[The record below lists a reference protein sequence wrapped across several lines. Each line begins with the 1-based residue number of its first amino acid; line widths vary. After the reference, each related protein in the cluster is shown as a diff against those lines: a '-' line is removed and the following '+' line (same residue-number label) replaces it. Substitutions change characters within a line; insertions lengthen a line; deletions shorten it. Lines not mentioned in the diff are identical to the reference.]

1 MTSASPAT
9 RPHHI
14 ARLAGDQLATWF
26 TAGVLLVVGGLALL
40 AHETT
45 AVSLVV
51 AVTLLFSVTA
61 AMAAGIHRLLQHQED
76 EPAPVA

>member
-45 AVSLVV
+45 GGSLGGAVGR
-51 AVTLLFSVTA
+51 LFSVTP
-61 AMAAGIHRLLQHQED
+61 AMAAGTPRLVRPQED